1 MPTDTK
7 KRIIEKTKVRGEI
20 SNISP
25 LTSWNMMESLLKK
38 NKGLVDA
45 TLKYNSFRRISPSC
59 LK

>member
-38 NKGLVDA
+38 TKGWL
-45 TLKYNSFRRISPSC
+45 TL
-59 LK
+59 L